1 MDSFDNQI
9 ITAIEK
15 IPFLEE
21 QNSVT
26 TENFIKTEL
35 QEKTLLLKDS

>member
-21 QNSVT
+21 QNSVK